1 MYVSTSVMNVGLILV
16 RLTYIH
22 LPLSAY
28 FGLFTIHLRF
38 YICLCLYAPFL
49 VSTHSKA
56 CMFTYMLHVFVN
68 IQHVTCVCKQTS
80 HTTCVQIK
88 CTTSATNLRRSR
100 GNAYAAT
107 NWTQIQIQAV
117 GDLNTISIDCGIN
130 YYHDHYFDH
139 DCNHRFYHE

>member
-16 RLTYIH
+16 WLTYIH

-68 IQHVTCVCKQTS
+68 IPHTPHVFRSNAQQ
-80 HTTCVQIK
+80 VQLIFADLK
-88 CTTSATNLRRSR
+88 ATLMQQ
-100 GNAYAAT
+100 
-107 NWTQIQIQAV
+107 QIEP
-117 GDLNTISIDCGIN
+117 
-130 YYHDHYFDH
+130 
-139 DCNHRFYHE
+139 RFKYKRWVI

>member
-16 RLTYIH
+16 WLTYIH

-68 IQHVTCVCKQTS
+68 IPHTPHVFRSNAQQ
-80 HTTCVQIK
+80 VQLIFADIE
-88 CTTSATNLRRSR
+88 ATLMQQ
-100 GNAYAAT
+100 
-107 NWTQIQIQAV
+107 QIEPRFKYKRWVI
-117 GDLNTISIDCGIN
+117 LNTICIDSGIN

>member
-16 RLTYIH
+16 WLTYIH

-68 IQHVTCVCKQTS
+68 IPHTPHVFRSNAQQ
-80 HTTCVQIK
+80 VQLIFADIE
-88 CTTSATNLRRSR
+88 ATLMQQ
-100 GNAYAAT
+100 
-107 NWTQIQIQAV
+107 QIEPRFKYKRWVI
-117 GDLNTISIDCGIN
+117 LNTISIDSGIN
-130 YYHDHYFDH
+130 YYYHDHYFDH
-139 DCNHRFYHE
+139 DRNHKFYHE